1 LETTDEN
8 VDVAINKENSED
20 LNDSHNISILED
32 NSTPQRKPSPSDA
45 IEILSPVQEITEVL
59 IFCKFDF
66 CSLFT
71 SIN

>member
-1 LETTDEN
+1 METTGEN
-8 VDVAINKENSED
+8 VDVAINKENLED

-32 NSTPQRKPSPSDA
+32 NSTPQRNPSPFDA

-66 CSLFT
+66 CSLVIR
-71 SIN
+71 IN